1 MVVFAC
7 NNCGE
12 SLQKPRVAKHYQFQC
27 RKRISLSC
35 VDCFKDFL
43 DDEYI
48 AHTKCI
54 TEAERYGG
62 KNFVAKA
69 SANKGERKQQEWI
82 KIINNVLAT
91 SNLTKDETNFL
102 KSISKH
108 ENVPRKKGKFL
119 NFVKNAMGYRVNL
132 STVESCWSKIE
143 TAFKENVSVN
153 NKDNKD
159 IKNGEDNK
167 NGIINGQNDNN
178 NSKKRNLEK
187 TEILKTETKE
197 NVKKCKLELDTVEA
211 DETINS
217 VSEVNGDKFKW
228 KDKIIEILGDRDE
241 ISLKKLRKKLLNKHL
256 SCYKDNEEKF

>member
-62 KNFVAKA
+62 KNFVAKT

-91 SNLTKDETNFL
+91 SNLTKDETSFL

-132 STVESCWSKIE
+132 NTVESCWSKIE
-143 TAFKENVSVN
+143 TAFKDNVSVN
-153 NKDNKD
+153 NKDDKN
-159 IKNGEDNK
+159 IKNEDDN
-167 NGIINGQNDNN
+167 NGIIINGQNNNN
-178 NSKKRNLEK
+178 NSKKRYLEE
-187 TEILKTETKE
+187 TETSKIVTKE
-197 NVKKCKLELDTVEA
+197 NVKKCKLDTVEA
-211 DETINS
+211 DEAIDS
-217 VSEVNGDKFKW
+217 VSQVNGDKFKW

-256 SCYKDNEEKF
+256 PCC

>member
-27 RKRISLSC
+27 RKQISLSC

-43 DDEYI
+43 DDDYI

-62 KNFVAKA
+62 KNFVAKP

-132 STVESCWSKIE
+132 NTVESCWNKIE

-153 NKDNKD
+153 NKDDKD
-159 IKNGEDNK
+159 IKNEEDDK
-167 NGIINGQNDNN
+167 N
-178 NSKKRNLEK
+178 
-187 TEILKTETKE
+187 ETKE
-197 NVKKCKLELDTVEA
+197 NIKKCKLDTVEVD

-217 VSEVNGDKFKW
+217 VNVVNGDKFKW

-256 SCYKDNEEKF
+256 SCYKDNEEKFDKKLMKKLGKIKELKLEDDKIKRL